1 MHTHQSSQRNG
12 LQMVSQWLLA
22 DSRLLIAGSVLALIW
37 AHVDY
42 FGGTHTLE
50 HFTHFE
56 VGQLFAEPAAHP
68 ADADHATHGM
78 TVHLLIGMAMAFFFG
93 IAGKE
98 VKESTLVGGDLN
110 PPSKAAVPLF
120 ATAGGI
126 LGPIGIYLL
135 LAVVTGKIALYAN
148 GWAIPTATDIAFSYY
163 FGNMIF
169 GKGSAPVKFLL
180 LLAIADDAVG
190 LVIIALGF
198 TEFAQIHLMWMLLPV
213 TAVALTIVTAKLM
226 QGHRNHSHWLY
237 FPYMAISLYGFY
249 RTGVEPALAFV
260 PIVWFMPH
268 AKTDLGLFAHG
279 ESERHD
285 TLNQFEHFWKPWVE
299 GILFFFALV
308 NVGVPLAGVGV
319 GTLLVAAAL
328 IVGKPLGVLVC
339 TWLAVKVFGLR
350 LPDGMNYRMVTCIGM
365 IAGIGFTVALFVA
378 VKAFGSPEYAMQL
391 PEAKLGALFSFLAA
405 PLALLYARAVGI
417 KPVNSTTTEVVE
429 VEEAEHLETQ
439 LA

>member
-1 MHTHQSSQRNG
+1 MKQRTSG
-12 LQMVSQWLLA
+12 LQKASQWLLA
-22 DSRLLIAGSVLALIW
+22 DSRLLIAGSVIALIW
-37 AHVDY
+37 AHVDF

-50 HFTHFE
+50 NFTHFE
-56 VGQLFAEPAAHP
+56 LGQLFAEPAAHA
-68 ADADHATHGM
+68 ADAGHAEHGM
-78 TVHLLIGMAMAFFFG
+78 TIHLLIGMAMAFFFG

-98 VKESTLVGGDLN
+98 VKESTLPGGDLN

-126 LGPIGIYLL
+126 LGPIGVYLL
-135 LAVVTGKIALYAN
+135 LALLVGKFTLYVN

-169 GKGSAPVKFLL
+169 GKGSPPVKFLL

-190 LVIIALGF
+190 LVIIAFGY
-198 TEFAQIHLMWMLLPV
+198 TDYNQIHLMWLLLPTV
-213 TAVALTIVTAKLM
+213 AVVLTIVTARLM

-237 FPYMAISLYGFY
+237 FPFMIASLYGFY
-249 RTGVEPALAFV
+249 RVGVEPALAFV
-260 PIVWFMPH
+260 PVIWFMPH
-268 AKTDLGLFAHG
+268 AATDLGLFAHG

-299 GILFFFALV
+299 GILFFFALT
-308 NVGVPLAGVGV
+308 NVGVPLAGIGI
-319 GTLLVAAAL
+319 GTLLVAVAL
-328 IVGKPLGVLVC
+328 IVGKTLGVLGC
-339 TWLAVKVFGLR
+339 TWFAVKVFGLR
-350 LPDGMNYRMVTCIGM
+350 LPDGMTYKVVTCIGM

-405 PLALLYARAVGI
+405 PLAIWYARYAGI
-417 KPVNSTTTEVVE
+417 KPVDATQNIQQP
-429 VEEAEHLETQ
+429 AELGTQ
-439 LA
+439 LV